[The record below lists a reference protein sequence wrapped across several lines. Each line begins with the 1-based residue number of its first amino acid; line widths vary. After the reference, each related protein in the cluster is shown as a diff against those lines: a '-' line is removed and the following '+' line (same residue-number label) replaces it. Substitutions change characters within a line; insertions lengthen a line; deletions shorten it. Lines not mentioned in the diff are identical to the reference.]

1 MSEVINK
8 EEQDCEW
15 CGETTTKP
23 LQRNFAQD
31 KCCVNCI
38 DDANE
43 RTKFFEN
50 WGDIGRMGRIDAE
63 EMINTLI
70 NRYDV
75 SLDELNDIY
84 FENQRNR

>member
-1 MSEVINK
+1 MITYK
-8 EEQDCEW
+8 QDCDW
-15 CGETTTKP
+15 CGELTDEP

-38 DDANE
+38 DEANKST
-43 RTKFFEN
+43 RFFQN
-50 WGDIGRMGRIDAE
+50 WGDIGRMGRVDAE

-70 NRYDV
+70 NRYDI

-84 FENQRNR
+84 FHNLRNR

>member
-23 LQRNFAQD
+23 LQRSYAQD

-63 EMINTLI
+63 EMLNTLI
-70 NRYDV
+70 IRYDV
-75 SLDELNDIY
+75 SFDELNDIY